1 MKPLEPIVCQRC
13 KERRPPIVRHG
24 MFCEKCWREIE
35 AEADARSEGRDP
47 FDGLVDKPAP
57 SMIFGRKDGSI
68 HD

>member
-13 KERRPPIVRHG
+13 KERRPPIVQHG
-24 MFCEKCWREIE
+24 MFCESCWAKME
-35 AEADARSEGRDP
+35 AETDARLN
-47 FDGLVDKPAP
+47 DGVKSP